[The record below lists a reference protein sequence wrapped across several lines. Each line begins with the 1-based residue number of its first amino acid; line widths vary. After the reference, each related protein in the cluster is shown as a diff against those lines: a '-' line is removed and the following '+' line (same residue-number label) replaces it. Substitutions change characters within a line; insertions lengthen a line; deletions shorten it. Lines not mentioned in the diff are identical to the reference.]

1 MSDISK
7 LEYIWLDGFE
17 PTQSLRSKTLIRRKF
32 SGKLKDCPDWSF
44 DGSSTRQAEGNDS
57 DCVLK
62 PVAIFPDPDR
72 KNAYLVMNEVYN
84 ADGTPHATNARATID
99 DDDNDFWFGFEQEY
113 FLWDPETNLP
123 YGFPRDQTPQGQ
135 FYCSVGAKNAF
146 GRDIIEEHLDQCLD
160 AGLNV

>member
-1 MSDISK
+1 MSKTSK

-17 PTQSLRSKTLIRRKF
+17 PTQSLRSKTLIRRNF

-57 DCVLK
+57 DCILK
-62 PVAIFPDPDR
+62 PVAIFEDPDR
-72 KNAYLVMNEVYN
+72 KDAYLVMNEVYN
-84 ADGTPHATNARATID
+84 ADGSPHATNARATID

-123 YGFPRDQTPQGQ
+123 LEVSSGSNSSRSILLLCRCKKCVRSRHNRRT
-135 FYCSVGAKNAF
+135 S
-146 GRDIIEEHLDQCLD
+146 
-160 AGLNV
+160 